1 MDNQEF
7 LQWLSML
14 NYVSYNIS
22 KELNGLICVD
32 IRIGDF
38 IDISARLDFI
48 DKSELADY
56 IKSFR
61 DKI

>member
-61 DKI
+61 DKL

>member
-1 MDNQEF
+1 MNNQEF

-22 KELNGLICVD
+22 RELNGLICVD

-48 DKSELADY
+48 DKTELADY

-61 DKI
+61 DKP